1 MAMRRFL
8 FFIVFLLGLG
18 TITVHAQQDS
28 IPTDSVLYQQAIQAF
43 QNQRFRLKVN
53 SYEDHVR
60 PIKPVQSKSYVAL
73 WNGNIVISC
82 YPGGWANSSSGWLSG
97 GRVANYRMKT
107 DKKGNLRVTVTY
119 RDDAGRAAK
128 LIFRLKQGSNHC
140 SMTCNPIK
148 FFGKFS
154 LTGELLPYE

>member
-1 MAMRRFL
+1 MRRFI

-18 TITVHAQQDS
+18 TITVHAQQQDS

-43 QNQRFRLKVN
+43 QDQRFRLKVN

-60 PIKPVQSKSYVAL
+60 PIKPVQSMSHVVL

-82 YPGGWANSSSGWLSG
+82 YPGGNDASAVLRG

-107 DKKGNLRVTVTY
+107 DKKGNLIVTVTY
-119 RDDAGRAAK
+119 RDDEGRAAK

-148 FFGKFS
+148 FFSKFS

>member
-1 MAMRRFL
+1 M
-8 FFIVFLLGLG
+8 
-18 TITVHAQQDS
+18 S
-28 IPTDSVLYQQAIQAF
+28 
-43 QNQRFRLKVN
+43 
-53 SYEDHVR
+53 HV
-60 PIKPVQSKSYVAL
+60 VL

-82 YPGGWANSSSGWLSG
+82 YPGENNASAVLRG

-107 DKKGNLRVTVTY
+107 DKKGNLIVTVTY

-148 FFGKFS
+148 FFSKFS

>member
-1 MAMRRFL
+1 M
-8 FFIVFLLGLG
+8 
-18 TITVHAQQDS
+18 
-28 IPTDSVLYQQAIQAF
+28 
-43 QNQRFRLKVN
+43 
-53 SYEDHVR
+53 
-60 PIKPVQSKSYVAL
+60 SYVAL
-73 WNGNIVISC
+73 KDGNIVISC
-82 YPGGWANSSSGWLSG
+82 YPGENNASAVLRG

-119 RDDAGRAAK
+119 RDDAGRAAN